1 MDRPKAFEAPVV
13 AVLSGGNIDPLLLM
27 GVIRHGMAAD
37 GRYLAFR
44 VKIPDRPGALAKL
57 LTELGSVDAN
67 VLDVVHERTSARL
80 HLDEVE
86 VALQVETRGSEHSGQ
101 VLGTL
106 RDDGYPVSFG

>member
-1 MDRPKAFEAPVV
+1 V

-44 VKIPDRPGALAKL
+44 VKISDRPGGLATL
-57 LTELGSVDAN
+57 LNELGSVDAN

-86 VALQVETRGSEHSGQ
+86 VAMQLETRGPEHSAQ
-101 VLGTL
+101 VLSRL
-106 RDDGYPVSFG
+106 RDEGYSLTFA